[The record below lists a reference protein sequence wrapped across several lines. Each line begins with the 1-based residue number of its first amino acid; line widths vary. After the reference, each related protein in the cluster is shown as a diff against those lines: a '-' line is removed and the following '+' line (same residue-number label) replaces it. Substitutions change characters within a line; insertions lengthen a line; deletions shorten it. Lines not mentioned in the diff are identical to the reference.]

1 MRLYKKISEKSSLL
15 IDGFFE
21 LLASVEFDNFAGR
34 NGQGFAGLRIA
45 SLAFFTLGDRE
56 GSEIGKSQPLFAA
69 QGIADHFH
77 ERIEDFFCNS
87 LGQTGFVC
95 NFLDEFGFC
104 HELDQRNGP

>member
-1 MRLYKKISEKSSLL
+1 MRLDKKISEKSSLL

-45 SLAFFTLGDRE
+45 SLAFFTFGDRE
-56 GSEIGKSQPLFAA
+56 GSEIGQSQTFFTA
-69 QGIADHFH
+69 QGIAYYFH
-77 ERIEDFFCNS
+77 KRIEDFFCYS
-87 LGQTGFVC
+87 LGQTGFGC
-95 NFLDEFGFC
+95 DFLDEFGFC